1 MDSTGLR
8 KIMRHITNSYRGT
21 AGVTLV
27 EILVVVVVIA
37 ILAGMVIGLARR
49 IDNQGKEQLVKNT
62 FEILNCA
69 LEQFADYGYR
79 YKDLNYADFDFPL
92 DCNDYLF
99 SNPPNF
105 DLRTTLMS
113 ALGAMDVSIISGT
126 NDPNYSGSEAMYFFL
141 SRVPDC
147 RVTLDKV
154 DKSFITNL
162 DNNRT
167 PITINVAGSI
177 VPLMRVID
185 CWGTTLRYDYY
196 DERAPTFDDMRD
208 SKKTFP
214 VITSAGPDRVF
225 DTVDDIT
232 SR

>member
-1 MDSTGLR
+1 MKDCKR
-8 KIMRHITNSYRGT
+8 KF
-21 AGVTLV
+21 GVTLV
-27 EILVVVVVIA
+27 EILVVVAVVA

-62 FEILNCA
+62 FEILNSA
-69 LEQFADYGYR
+69 LEQFADYDYR

-92 DCNDYLF
+92 DCNDYSPSELAATLENALGL
-99 SNPPNF
+99 NPMSVWIAGGTHDPNF
-105 DLRTTLMS
+105 
-113 ALGAMDVSIISGT
+113 
-126 NDPNYSGSEAMYFFL
+126 SGSEAMYFFL
-141 SRVPDC
+141 SKVPDC

-185 CWGTTLRYDYY
+185 PWGKTLRYDYY
-196 DERAPTFDDMRD
+196 DEIFPGPD

-214 VITSAGPDRVF
+214 VITSAGPDGVF
-225 DTVDDIT
+225 DTIDDIT

>member
-1 MDSTGLR
+1 
-8 KIMRHITNSYRGT
+8 MRHITDSHRARVGL
-21 AGVTLV
+21 TLV
-27 EILVVVVVIA
+27 EILVVVVVVA

-69 LEQFADYGYR
+69 LEQFADYDYR
-79 YKDLNYADFDFPL
+79 YKDPNYADFDFPL
-92 DCNDYLF
+92 DCNGF
-99 SNPPNF
+99 SQLPLEATLENALGLNPGSVLIDPIAAHDPNF
-105 DLRTTLMS
+105 
-113 ALGAMDVSIISGT
+113 
-126 NDPNYSGSEAMYFFL
+126 SGSEVMYFFL
-141 SRVPDC
+141 SKVPES
-147 RVTLDKV
+147 RETLAKV

-167 PITINVAGSI
+167 PITIDVAGSI

-185 CWGTTLRYDYY
+185 PWGKALRYDYY
-196 DERAPTFDDMRD
+196 DERASTLDDMRD

-225 DTVDDIT
+225 DTADDIS